1 MAKIA
6 PEILE
11 KLCQLFSQGVSA
23 QDPRVAAL
31 VPRPGTRNMLHGAWK
46 GWGKPEHYHPREKN
60 AVPVGGHVTEA
71 VLPGGERVGGIDEV
85 KHPATPLK
93 PEAPPKLEA
102 KEEKESEEELEEE
115 PEGEE
120 KTEAEKPEAEKAKPR
135 IELATKED
143 IENTIPEKVVG
154 EGLPIRVAVS
164 IKTLA
169 LYQYMRAKSGDSLEL
184 GDFID
189 DCVADVFKGRGFD
202 LGLVKL
208 EGGKSG

>member
-1 MAKIA
+1 M
-6 PEILE
+6 
-11 KLCQLFSQGVSA
+11 
-23 QDPRVAAL
+23 
-31 VPRPGTRNMLHGAWK
+31 
-46 GWGKPEHYHPREKN
+46 
-60 AVPVGGHVTEA
+60 
-71 VLPGGERVGGIDEV
+71 
-85 KHPATPLK
+85 PLK

-120 KTEAEKPEAEKAKPR
+120 KIEAEKSEGEKAKPR

-154 EGLPIRVAVS
+154 EGLPIRVAIS

-189 DCVADVFKGRGFD
+189 DCVADVFRGRGFD

-208 EGGKSG
+208 EGGKSGG